1 MNKSNLLLPSVLAV
15 LFTSILI
22 ILSPNSQK
30 LSLSSPTPSPI
41 STESISPTPD
51 FTADWKTYN
60 DELLKVE
67 FKYPSHYIQEITQN
81 NSYYSVDLLGLDY
94 QTIDSDMGTQR
105 RGTFFIITENP
116 KCNSGA
122 IIGETLITS
131 NKIYTIY
138 KINGYEGPDYK
149 SAVLKKPNGD
159 CLSFGCMS
167 ENLCEE
173 SIFEDFVSILST
185 FKFIP

>member
-1 MNKSNLLLPSVLAV
+1 MNKSNLILASVSAII
-15 LFTSILI
+15 FTSILI
-22 ILSPNSQK
+22 IFSPTSK
-30 LSLSSPTPSPI
+30 KTFPSSPTPSPI
-41 STESISPTPD
+41 LTESISPTPNP
-51 FTADWKTYN
+51 TADWKTYN

-81 NSYYSVDLLGLDY
+81 NSYYSIDLLGSDY
-94 QTIDSDMGTQR
+94 QTIDSGMGTQR

-149 SAVLKKPNGD
+149 SAVIKKPEGG

-173 SIFEDFVSILST
+173 SIYEDFVSILST
-185 FKFIP
+185 FKFTQ